1 MEQRPVLRVNQVWKK
16 YCRNLKRS
24 MWYGLRDLAKHTLG
38 IHRPQP
44 LRDALRPGEFYAVR
58 EADFEL
64 PEGQCIGLIGPNGA
78 GKSTMLKMIN
88 GLIRP
93 DSGSISIRGRTGAL
107 IELGTGFNPI
117 LSGRENV
124 YINGAVLGMKKRDV
138 DHLFDDIVGF
148 AELEHVIDDPI
159 RTYSSGMRIRLG
171 YAVAAHLRPQLLIM
185 DEVLAVG
192 DVGFRMKCFQHLRTL
207 VQQGVS
213 IILVTHAVGLLPR
226 VATRVILFEKGRI
239 TFDGDVQPGIA
250 RYEECLAVRNQQS
263 PAVVSTSELNHPR
276 LVAAQTLNAAGL
288 PQRDFQTGDSL
299 RLRLTIE
306 SPGQL
311 TDQRLIVNLGTA
323 NTDTVASISNAY
335 LNRTIEW
342 QPGQNQIELT
352 IEKLPFLVGGFA
364 FDISLYGPQLDDF
377 HERRMGQG
385 AFRIIGPSID
395 TSGYGI
401 CGLVALPHHW
411 D

>member
-1 MEQRPVLRVNQVWKK
+1 MESSPVLRVKQVWKK

-38 IHRPQP
+38 IHHQQP
-44 LRDALRPGEFYAVR
+44 LREALRPGEFYAVR
-58 EADFEL
+58 QADFEI
-64 PEGQCIGLIGPNGA
+64 PAGQCVGLIGPNGA

-93 DSGSISIRGRTGAL
+93 DSGSITIRGRTGAL

-124 YINGAVLGMKKRDV
+124 YINAAVLGMKKREV
-138 DHLFDDIVGF
+138 DRLFEEIVEF
-148 AELEHVIDDPI
+148 AELGHVIDDPI
-159 RTYSSGMRIRLG
+159 RSYSSGMRIRLG

-207 VQQGVS
+207 VQEGVS

-226 VATRVILFEKGRI
+226 VASRVILFEKGRI
-239 TFDGDVQPGIA
+239 TYDGDVQPGIA
-250 RYEECLAVRNQQS
+250 RYEECLAVREQPANAAEAS
-263 PAVVSTSELNHPR
+263 PEFNRPR
-276 LVAAQTLNAAGL
+276 LVSAQTFNASGQ

-306 SPGQL
+306 SPELL
-311 TDQRLIVNLGTA
+311 TQQRLIVNLGTA
-323 NTDTVASISNAY
+323 NTETVASISNGY
-335 LNRTIEW
+335 LNRQIAW
-342 QPGQNQIELT
+342 QPGQNQIDLT
-352 IEKLPFLVGGFA
+352 LERLPLLVGGYA

-377 HERRMGQG
+377 HERRMGQA
-385 AFRIIGPSID
+385 AFRINGPAID
-395 TSGYGI
+395 ISGYGI
-401 CGLVALPHHW
+401 CGLLALPHHW